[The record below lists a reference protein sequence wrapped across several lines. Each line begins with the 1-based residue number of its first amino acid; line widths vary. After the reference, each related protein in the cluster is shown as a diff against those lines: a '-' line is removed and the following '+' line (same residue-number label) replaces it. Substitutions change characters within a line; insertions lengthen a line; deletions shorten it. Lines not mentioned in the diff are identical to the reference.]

1 MNHLNSYNSK
11 LEIPQIV
18 PFRVRCYFFPL
29 FVAIMIS
36 GNDQPHDL
44 SSTVAITCFS
54 DLAVQTIRWL
64 NESGQELFA
73 NVGQQQLNLTI
84 DSVGLELNNT
94 MYTCEVR
101 ATGITTAITRTI
113 TFIVDSKY

>member
-1 MNHLNSYNSK
+1 MLIDSYT
-11 LEIPQIV
+11 L
-18 PFRVRCYFFPL
+18 YFHVDIL
-29 FVAIMIS
+29 IA

-44 SSTVAITCFS
+44 TSTVVITCSS
-54 DLAVQTIRWL
+54 DLAAQTIRWL

-84 DSVGLELNNT
+84 DSVGLELDNT

-101 ATGITTAITRTI
+101 VMLATGITNITETI
-113 TFIVDSKY
+113 TFTINSK